1 MPSKLSKATIH
12 FCHSR
17 AKTLMKTVFSV
28 VVYGIILSYILKL
41 ERECKECSGG
51 WMRDTL
57 KYGAVAFLLI
67 STLGLIPAFCTLLNE
82 NVMILSVLGLAKI
95 FYLVVLIT
103 YIWKIK
109 RDPDCQ
115 RCSDDWRRLGI
126 EVYVYIFAAML
137 LIAFLYPFVVLAMY
151 SSCKLC
157 KDKK

>member
-1 MPSKLSKATIH
+1 MPSKLSEATKH

-41 ERECKECSGG
+41 ERECKECSTG

-57 KYGAVAFLLI
+57 KYGAVVFLLI
-67 STLGLIPAFCTLLNE
+67 SALGLIPAFCTLLNE
-82 NVMILSVLGLAKI
+82 NVMILSVVGLAKI

-103 YIWKIK
+103 FIWKIK
-109 RDPDCQ
+109 RGDCQ

-151 SSCKLC
+151 STCKMC

>member
-12 FCHSR
+12 LCHSR

-28 VVYGIILSYILKL
+28 VVYGVILSYILKL
-41 ERECKECSGG
+41 ERECKECSAG

-57 KYGAVAFLLI
+57 KYGAVVFLLI
-67 STLGLIPAFCTLLNE
+67 SALGLIPAFCTLLNE
-82 NVMILSVLGLAKI
+82 DIMVLSVLGFAKI
-95 FYLVVLIT
+95 FYLGVLIT
-103 YIWKIK
+103 FIWKIK
-109 RDPDCQ
+109 RGDCQ